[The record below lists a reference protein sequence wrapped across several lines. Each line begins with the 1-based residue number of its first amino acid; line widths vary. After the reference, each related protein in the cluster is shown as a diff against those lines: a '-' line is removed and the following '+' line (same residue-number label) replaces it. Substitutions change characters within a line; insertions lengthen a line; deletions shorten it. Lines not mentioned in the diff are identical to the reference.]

1 MRWEWLALVLCLG
14 WFRNWPWLLVVAAL
28 SWPLSYPHWP
38 STVWP
43 LVCEVVGVL
52 GAESVLAYVG
62 REHHQTMAEGAA
74 LEGAALGGLALLWG
88 TFPGILAWGGSLGF
102 DAASRGRRFIKTVGR
117 QAIVRTVRVLL
128 GVVFVVLYHAGAL

>member
-1 MRWEWLALVLCLG
+1 MRSEWLALVLCLG

-43 LVCEVVGVL
+43 LVFEIVGVL
-52 GAESVLAYVG
+52 AAESVLAYAS
-62 REHHQTMAEGAA
+62 REHRQTMAAGAA
-74 LEGAALGGLALLWG
+74 LEGAALGGFALLWG
-88 TFPGILAWGGSLGF
+88 TFPGILAWGGSLGL

-117 QAIVRTVRVLL
+117 QALVRTARVLL